1 MFTHK
6 IISKEFEN
14 GVLVLGV
21 EFTDGTKTI
30 TESVK
35 PQDEVG
41 FKYWLRS
48 RLASLNS
55 LSQLETVNVGDS
67 VDPTE
72 SVPVDTRTQAEKD
85 RDAWLEKYA
94 KWVRIKTTLID
105 TGVLTGNE
113 TQVQTFLSDVKS
125 GFKPAYIN
133 YI

>member
-14 GVLVLGV
+14 GVLVFGV
-21 EFTDGTKTI
+21 EFTDGVKVI
-30 TESVK
+30 TEAVK

-41 FKYWLRS
+41 FKYWLRQ

-55 LSQLETVNVGDS
+55 LTELESVNVGDS

-72 SVPVDTRTQAEKD
+72 PVPVDNRTQAEKD

-105 TGVLTGNE
+105 TGILTGSE
-113 TQVQTFLSDVKS
+113 TQVQTFLADVKA

-133 YI
+133 YL